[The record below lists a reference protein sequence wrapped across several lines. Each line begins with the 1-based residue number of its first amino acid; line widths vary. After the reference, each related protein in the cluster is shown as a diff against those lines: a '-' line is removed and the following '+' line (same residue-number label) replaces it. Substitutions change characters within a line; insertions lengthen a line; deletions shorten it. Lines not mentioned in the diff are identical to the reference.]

1 MQVLIVCGKN
11 VRARIIEQCG
21 ILQQPP
27 NLSWPGNI
35 YEAVAD
41 VVESEKREIP
51 VTVCLQV
58 DALNRLEL
66 QVFST
71 LAMIETAS
79 VIAFSAFGSGQSEKL
94 DFAQREG
101 AEVIDD
107 LARLCD
113 WLRRQNQENIGSA
126 DAILEEILGDTAENG
141 VTAGLEPPENE
152 PDSGPP
158 IKEEVSADQEEP
170 LISDDELNALLG
182 QEERRQNEPSG

>member
-11 VRARIIEQCG
+11 VRARIIGQCG
-21 ILQQPP
+21 NLHQPP
-27 NLSWPGNI
+27 NLCWPGNI

-41 VVESEKREIP
+41 VVKSERRKIP
-51 VTVCLQV
+51 VTVCVQV

-79 VIAFSAFGSGQSEKL
+79 VIAFSAFGLEQSEKL
-94 DFAQREG
+94 EFARRER
-101 AEVIDD
+101 AEIIDD
-107 LARLCD
+107 LAGLCD
-113 WLRRQNQENIGSA
+113 WLQQQNQGNISSA
-126 DAILEEILGDTAENG
+126 DAILEEILGDKAEDG
-141 VTAGLEPPENE
+141 VIIDPEPPKNE

-158 IKEEVSADQEEP
+158 IKKKVSTDQGEP

-182 QEERRQNEPSG
+182 QEE